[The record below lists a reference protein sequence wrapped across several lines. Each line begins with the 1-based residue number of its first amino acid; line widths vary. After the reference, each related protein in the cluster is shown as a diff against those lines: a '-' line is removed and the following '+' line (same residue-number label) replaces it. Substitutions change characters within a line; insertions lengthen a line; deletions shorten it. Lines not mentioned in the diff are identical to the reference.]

1 MEHRD
6 IQLIKGESYSDN
18 RGSLF
23 YNNQLDFS
31 EIKKVYIIENLDTSI
46 IRAWQGHK
54 IEQRWFLAAGG
65 SFEIKLVEVD
75 DWENPSGNLQ
85 IKIFKLNSEE
95 FSLLKIPPGFA
106 TSIQALEES
115 SKLLVMSDYRQGEV
129 DDNYKFN
136 QNTW

>member
-1 MEHRD
+1 MVHRG
-6 IQLIKGESYSDN
+6 IQLIKGEAFSDN

-31 EIKKVYIIENLDTSI
+31 EIKKIYIIENLDISI

-65 SFEIKLVEVD
+65 SFEIKTVEID
-75 DWENPSGNLQ
+75 DWENPSHDLS
-85 IKIFKLNSEE
+85 IKIFQLKSSE
-95 FSLLKIPPGFA
+95 FSLLKVPPGFA
-106 TSIQALEES
+106 TSIQALEEN
-115 SKLLVMSDYRQGEV
+115 SKLLVMSDYKQDEV
-129 DDNYKFN
+129 EDNYKFN